1 MTDWDTGTNNQWTRH
16 SGNLDV
22 CSISTVDGKLHQ
34 INTVLYS
41 SALWLIRVQS
51 GDDVLCGHDS
61 PAKTGWATELRPFP
75 SVHCVHNEG
84 EMKLSEHWPV
94 INQILTSG
102 HNNNQTSPKLL
113 NCNSSDLSAVG
124 SLEWSGGDIT
134 YYTLHRLVPTPSS
147 MIITAASLGEVRA
160 LSSSLSKVFHRF
172 FVTKLLVTNVRK
184 Y

>member
-1 MTDWDTGTNNQWTRH
+1 MTEWDSTGTNNQWTRH

-22 CSISTVDGKLHQ
+22 CSISTLDGKLHQ

-41 SALWLIRVQS
+41 SALWQIRVQS
-51 GDDVLCGHDS
+51 GGDDVLCGHDS
-61 PAKTGWATELRPFP
+61 PAKTGWAAELRPFP
-75 SVHCVHNEG
+75 SVHCVHNKG

-147 MIITAASLGEVRA
+147 KIITAASLGEVRA
-160 LSSSLSKVFHRF
+160 QLQSVQSFSQSFCH
-172 FVTKLLVTNVRK
+172 
-184 Y
+184 